1 MLRMLKLLQVFS
13 RVLDFVTTD
22 DKPVRKI
29 LKANASHRPVT
40 GQSPASHR
48 TVTGQSPANP
58 RLVADQSGLFS
69 QFLKRDLLGDA
80 HTFSGEMR

>member
-29 LKANASHRPVT
+29 LEAKASHRPVT
-40 GQSPASHR
+40 GQSSASR
-48 TVTGQSPANP
+48 RPVRFIFTI
-58 RLVADQSGLFS
+58 
-69 QFLKRDLLGDA
+69 LKAGFTRRCSHFQRRD
-80 HTFSGEMR
+80 EMR